1 MGLADA
7 FAPLLLGTWFA
18 SILSGLVASEAYKYF
33 TSFPMDSWRRKGFV
47 ILVLAFTLVALIGD
61 YANTYLPTVAY
72 WGDTTAIE
80 QTYWPLPLYSISNTI
95 LAIIVDAY
103 LIHRFYALWVTYRLM
118 SPIHLT
124 VERRSKNIVA
134 TIFLYMVLLLAL
146 AGYII
151 GFIPLVRSSTLAV
164 RNNAKIGATI
174 SFISFVVCDMFTA
187 VGLIWK
193 LRTMKSSFA
202 DTNSLMNRVMVI
214 AIQTGSAT
222 SLCSILLLITFL
234 KNPESNV
241 PTFFIFLFA
250 PLYSL
255 TLMVNFNIRRSSGSS
270 SASKTSQSRGG
281 NNNIVMEGIQIH
293 RTAIVTMD
301 PTDSEQETARRRM
314 EDSDGKQDLDLESL
328 GARKAQLRP

>member
-7 FAPLLLGTWFA
+7 FAQLLLGTWFA

-33 TSFPMDSWRRKGFV
+33 TSFPRDSWRRKGFV
-47 ILVLAFTLVALIGD
+47 ILVLAFNLVALIGD
-61 YANTYLPTVAY
+61 YANTYLPTVTY
-72 WGDTTAIE
+72 WGDTMAIE
-80 QTYWPLPLYSISNTI
+80 QTVRVQSIGRQMKQLPLYSISNTI

-103 LIHRFYALWVTYRLM
+103 LIHRFYAFRAKVKEHCRDNLSV
-118 SPIHLT
+118 HG
-124 VERRSKNIVA
+124 
-134 TIFLYMVLLLAL
+134 LAVGVVQL

-151 GFIPLVRSSTLAV
+151 GFIPLLRSSTLAV
-164 RNNAKIGATI
+164 RNNAKIGAI
-174 SFISFVVCDMFTA
+174 INFISFVVCDMFTA

-193 LRTMKSSFA
+193 LQTMKSSFS
-202 DTNSLMNRVMVI
+202 DTNSLMSRVMAT

-234 KNPESNV
+234 KDPEM

-255 TLMVNFNIRRSSGSS
+255 TLMVNFNIRRNSGSS
-270 SASKTSQSRGG
+270 SASKTSQSCGG
-281 NNNIVMEGIQIH
+281 NNNIVMGGIQIH

-301 PTDSEQETARRRM
+301 PTDSEQEAVRRRM
-314 EDSDGKQDLDLESL
+314 EDGGGKQDPDLESL

>member
-33 TSFPMDSWRRKGFV
+33 TSFPGDSWRRKGFI
-47 ILVLAFTLVALIGD
+47 ILVLAFNLVALIGD

-72 WGDTTAIE
+72 WGDTMAIE

-103 LIHRFYALWVTYRLM
+103 LIHRFYAL
-118 SPIHLT
+118 
-124 VERRSKNIVA
+124 SKNVVA

-151 GFIPLVRSSTLAV
+151 GVIPLLRSSILAV
-164 RNNAKIGATI
+164 RNNAKIGAI
-174 SFISFVVCDMFTA
+174 INFISFVVCDMFTA

-193 LRTMKSSFA
+193 LRTMKSSFS
-202 DTNSLMNRVMVI
+202 DTNSLMSRVMVT

-222 SLCSILLLITFL
+222 SLCSIFLLITFL

-255 TLMVNFNIRRSSGSS
+255 TLMVNFNIRRNSGSS

-281 NNNIVMEGIQIH
+281 NNNIVMGGIQIH

-301 PTDSEQETARRRM
+301 PTDSEQEAARRRM
-314 EDSDGKQDLDLESL
+314 EDSGGKQDPDLESL